1 MKAWYEELAG
11 LWNMLQKKS
20 ESKYKNTIYHKL
32 REKSWHRISR
42 KLNKSLTRLLAPLT
56 LEILSGAKPCSE
68 ATWSHTFLGNRITK
82 MYILGFFSPFPTII
96 TWGTSGVA
104 FIMFFSHGHL
114 TIFYKTKFSNFF
126 CWAFWGH
133 FNWPMIFGSSLTSG
147 IQPRPLLLSF
157 RHTNQG
163 VTWTFQVTTV
173 IRRISIQLVI
183 YSSRSDYRTPVFSL
197 QKSTY
202 RCCLSLP

>member
-1 MKAWYEELAG
+1 MFVSFTISRCFQVLNITAKQGLKMKTWYEELAG

-82 MYILGFFSPFPTII
+82 MYILGFFFTFPYY
-96 TWGTSGVA
+96 
-104 FIMFFSHGHL
+104 HYLGHEWCG
-114 TIFYKTKFSNFF
+114 FYYVLFPRSRPYSIKQSFPISSVE
-126 CWAFWGH
+126 H
-133 FNWPMIFGSSLTSG
+133 FGA
-147 IQPRPLLLSF
+147 
-157 RHTNQG
+157 
-163 VTWTFQVTTV
+163 
-173 IRRISIQLVI
+173 ISIDLWSLALLWLLV
-183 YSSRSDYRTPVFSL
+183 FH
-197 QKSTY
+197 
-202 RCCLSLP
+202 